1 MKQTFALIS
10 IGDAGTQTKVKLNI
24 QGIGDDLRRDDKT
37 LHQQYD
43 FKTCREKKVQRGE
56 NVRPLSTQ

>member
-1 MKQTFALIS
+1 MQQTVALIS
-10 IGDAGTQTKVKLNI
+10 IGDAGTETNVKLNI
-24 QGIGDDLRRDDKT
+24 QGIGDDLHRDDKT

-43 FKTCREKKVQRGE
+43 FKTCTENKVLRGE